1 MGYSARVT
9 RADWLGALVPRV
21 NARLEALFSAE
32 RARAERTSPE
42 ARELVDAVA
51 ELTLRGGKRLRAAVL
66 HAGMRAID
74 AEADVAGAID
84 AGASLELM
92 QSYLLIQDDWMD
104 QDDERRGG
112 PSTHVALARRRG
124 ATRLGASLAI
134 LAGDI
139 ACAIGWE
146 LLVSAPFPAHRLR
159 EALAVYAQMHF
170 DVVCG
175 QQLDL
180 LGHADVALTHRLKT
194 GSYTVRGPLRLG
206 ALLADANAA
215 QQDALDRFGEPLGI
229 AFQLRDDVLGAF
241 GAHDAVGKPVGS
253 DLRAG
258 KRTALVAEAQ
268 AALTGADRA
277 LFDHVFGN
285 AEAPDAEVVQ
295 LTELLARSGVRARVE
310 ARIAQAQADARA
322 ALATAPLAQP
332 GKEMLADL
340 VDLLTRRDR

>member
-9 RADWLGALVPRV
+9 RAAWLGDFVPRV
-21 NARLEALFSAE
+21 NARLDALFRE
-32 RARAERTSPE
+32 QRARAERTSPR

-51 ELTLRGGKRLRAAVL
+51 DLTLRGGKRLRAAVL
-66 HAGMRAID
+66 YAAMRAID
-74 AEADVAGAID
+74 GDADPARAID

-112 PSTHVALARRRG
+112 PSVHVALARERKD
-124 ATRLGASLAI
+124 ARLGASLAI

-139 ACAIGWE
+139 ACSIGWE
-146 LLVSAPFPAHRLR
+146 LLAGAPFPAHRLR
-159 EALAVYAQMHF
+159 EALALYAAIHF

-180 LGHADVALTHRLKT
+180 LGHADVALTHKLKT

-206 ALLADANAA
+206 ALLADANPA
-215 QQDALDRFGEPLGI
+215 QLDALDRVGEPLGI

-241 GAHDAVGKPVGS
+241 GAPDAVGKPIGN

-258 KRTALVAEAQ
+258 KRTSLVADAQ
-268 AALTGADRA
+268 ATLTGADRT
-277 LFDHVFGN
+277 LFDRAFGN
-285 AEAPDAEVVQ
+285 AAATDGDLRLATDA
-295 LTELLARSGVRARVE
+295 LDRAGVRARVE
-310 ARIAQAQADARA
+310 ARIAQAETDARA
-322 ALATAPLAQP
+322 VLAAAPFSQA
-332 GKEMLADL
+332 GKDMLADL
-340 VDLLTRRDR
+340 VDLLTKRDR

>member
-1 MGYSARVT
+1 MRYSAGVT
-9 RADWLGALVPRV
+9 RAAWLGDFVPRV
-21 NARLEALFSAE
+21 NARLDALFRDE

-51 ELTLRGGKRLRAAVL
+51 ELSLRGGKRLRAAVL

-74 AEADVAGAID
+74 GEADAARAID

-112 PSTHVALARRRG
+112 PSVHVALARARG
-124 ATRLGASLAI
+124 DARLGASLAI

-139 ACAIGWE
+139 ACSIGWE
-146 LLVSAPFPAHRLR
+146 LLASAPFPAHRLR
-159 EALAVYAQMHF
+159 EALALYSAMHF

-180 LGHADVALTHRLKT
+180 LGHADVALTHKLKT

-206 ALLADANAA
+206 SLLADANPA
-215 QQDALDRFGEPLGI
+215 QLDALDRFGEPLGI
-229 AFQLRDDVLGAF
+229 AFQLRDDLLGAF
-241 GAHDAVGKPVGS
+241 GAHDAVGKPVGN

-258 KRTALVAEAQ
+258 KRTSLAAEAQ

-277 LFDHVFGN
+277 LFERVFGN
-285 AEAPDAEVVQ
+285 AAATDADVRRVTDA
-295 LTELLARSGVRARVE
+295 LGASGVRARVE
-310 ARIAQAQADARA
+310 ARIAQAETDARA
-322 ALATAPLAQP
+322 VLAAAPFAQA
-332 GKEMLADL
+332 GKDMLADL
-340 VDLLTRRDR
+340 ADLLTKRDR